1 MARTKEFDE
10 EVVLNKAV
18 DLFWYKGFNGTS
30 AQDLVDELGIS
41 RSSLY
46 DTFGDKHA
54 IFIKSLQRYC
64 KKLAGSMVAFIDQSE
79 NVEATI
85 KHIFKVASAEAVED
99 QLAKG
104 CFMVNTI
111 IELAPHDKDVA
122 AIVKQYIQD
131 IENALCRAIEKGQD
145 QGVFSKRQTAQSL
158 ARFLFNNLSGIRVA
172 SKSGTDAKVYD
183 DVVGVALSVLSL

>member
-41 RSSLY
+41 RSSMY

-64 KKLAGSMVAFIDQSE
+64 KKLAGSMVTYIDQSE

-85 KHIFKVASAEAVED
+85 KQIFKVASAEAVED
-99 QLAKG
+99 KLSKG

-145 QGVFSKRQTAQSL
+145 QGVFSKRQTARSL
-158 ARFLFNNLSGIRVA
+158 ASFLFNNLSGIRVA
-172 SKSGTDAKVYD
+172 SKLGTDAKVYD
-183 DVVGVALSVLSL
+183 DVVSVVLSVLSL

>member
-1 MARTKEFDE
+1 M
-10 EVVLNKAV
+10 
-18 DLFWYKGFNGTS
+18 
-30 AQDLVDELGIS
+30 
-41 RSSLY
+41 
-46 DTFGDKHA
+46 
-54 IFIKSLQRYC
+54 
-64 KKLAGSMVAFIDQSE
+64 
-79 NVEATI
+79 
-85 KHIFKVASAEAVED
+85 ASAEAVED